1 MEARHCAEVLGHER
15 VGLSGRLLGEPDE
28 LFDPRDASWREGWSV
43 MDLDFDAIALEY
55 LTNQALPYSSVDLE
69 QLVLM
74 LRAVFA
80 AGGWQ

>member
-1 MEARHCAEVLGHER
+1 
-15 VGLSGRLLGEPDE
+15 
-28 LFDPRDASWREGWSV
+28 